1 MIDKSTI
8 FEINRLKNLRWSDR
22 KIARHLRVDRTTVKK
37 YVKNPYPRFKK
48 PPPRR
53 SKLAPY
59 LDLIDQWLDQ
69 DPQVKA
75 TVVLQRLRTK
85 GFDGQITIVR
95 DLLRKRRG
103 PQKHRQAYIRFESEP
118 GEQMQIDWGHF
129 GSLSYGN
136 TNRKLY
142 ALAVIEAYS
151 RMLYVE
157 FTHSQKQHS
166 LHQGLLNAFLFF
178 GGTPEQIVVDNM
190 LTAVIERH
198 GAIVRFNDAF
208 LDFLR
213 VFNIT
218 PIACNPGAPH
228 EKGKVEAAIKYIR
241 QNFWPLRSFDDLCD
255 VQRQVRQWLDT
266 LANVR
271 LHHTTG
277 QRPDER
283 FEAVKLNR
291 LPDLLPDCR
300 HVCQLKVHKDFAVR
314 FDGNTYTAP
323 PWTIGKKLTLK
334 ADAHTVTLYHQAKKV
349 ALHHRCWQRYC
360 RIENQAHKQQ
370 VKKLKKR
377 LWHDRQIAAF
387 ASLGTDARTYLQ
399 GMLDANVPIKKNV
412 SKILALKNQYGSA
425 AIITAI
431 LKALAF
437 NAYGADY
444 IENILYQQVTPQKH
458 HPPVKLKKDDLN
470 RITLTQPSLA
480 DYDAHVLKRR
490 KKDDR

>member
-178 GGTPEQIVVDNM
+178 GGTPRANCGGQH
-190 LTAVIERH
+190 AHGRH
-198 GAIVRFNDAF
+198 
-208 LDFLR
+208 
-213 VFNIT
+213 
-218 PIACNPGAPH
+218 
-228 EKGKVEAAIKYIR
+228 
-241 QNFWPLRSFDDLCD
+241 
-255 VQRQVRQWLDT
+255 
-266 LANVR
+266 
-271 LHHTTG
+271 
-277 QRPDER
+277 
-283 FEAVKLNR
+283 
-291 LPDLLPDCR
+291 
-300 HVCQLKVHKDFAVR
+300 
-314 FDGNTYTAP
+314 
-323 PWTIGKKLTLK
+323 
-334 ADAHTVTLYHQAKKV
+334 
-349 ALHHRCWQRYC
+349 
-360 RIENQAHKQQ
+360 
-370 VKKLKKR
+370 
-377 LWHDRQIAAF
+377 
-387 ASLGTDARTYLQ
+387 
-399 GMLDANVPIKKNV
+399 
-412 SKILALKNQYGSA
+412 
-425 AIITAI
+425 
-431 LKALAF
+431 
-437 NAYGADY
+437 
-444 IENILYQQVTPQKH
+444 
-458 HPPVKLKKDDLN
+458 
-470 RITLTQPSLA
+470 
-480 DYDAHVLKRR
+480 
-490 KKDDR
+490 